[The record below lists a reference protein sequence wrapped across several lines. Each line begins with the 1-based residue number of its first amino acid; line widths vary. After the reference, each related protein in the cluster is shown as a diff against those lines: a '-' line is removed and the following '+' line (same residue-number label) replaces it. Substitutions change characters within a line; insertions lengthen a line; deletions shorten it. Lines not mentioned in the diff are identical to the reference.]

1 VVLVEKMVVDVSCG
15 RREKKLV
22 EEREE
27 FTVAISDA
35 GVGGWWLLWRR
46 VVEMVADK
54 LVVAGT
60 VGREERRERIV
71 LGRQKLRGAYLGQL

>member
-1 VVLVEKMVVDVSCG
+1 VEKIVVDVRYG

-27 FTVAISDA
+27 FTVTILDA
-35 GVGGWWLLWRR
+35 GVGGWWLLWQC

-60 VGREERRERIV
+60 VGREERREKIV